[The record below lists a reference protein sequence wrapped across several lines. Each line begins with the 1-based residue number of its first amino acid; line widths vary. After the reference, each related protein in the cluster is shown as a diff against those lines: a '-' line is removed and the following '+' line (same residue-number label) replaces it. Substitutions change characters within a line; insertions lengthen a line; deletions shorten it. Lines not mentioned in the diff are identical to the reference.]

1 MKKIFIIANWKSNK
15 TIADTEKW
23 LHSFN
28 DGLIKSSIK
37 MEEKKVIIASSFISL
52 EHANYCSGNLK
63 LALEFAAQNVSMFE
77 EGAYTGEV
85 SGRQIKELANY
96 VIVGH
101 SERRDNFSET
111 DEIINKKIEQAL
123 KHNLTPILCVSD
135 IKQIHNSTLR
145 LRSGQESIIH
155 NANCI
160 IAYEPLFAI
169 GSGNPDTPEN
179 AGRMCQEIKNIL
191 GEIPVLYGGSVS
203 KDNIKSFTKMLNI
216 DGALVGKASLD
227 PMEFLG
233 IINNA

>member
-1 MKKIFIIANWKSNK
+1 MKKLYIIANWKSNK
-15 TIADTEKW
+15 TIDDAEKW
-23 LHSFN
+23 LHSFG
-28 DGLIKSSIK
+28 DGLNKSGIK
-37 MEEKKVIIASSFISL
+37 MEEKKVIIAPSFISL

-63 LALEFAAQNVSMFE
+63 LALDFAAQNVSMFE

-101 SERRDNFSET
+101 SERRDNFLET
-111 DEIINKKIEQAL
+111 DEVVNKKIEQTL

-135 IKQIHNSTLR
+135 IKQIRNS
-145 LRSGQESIIH
+145 EFIIRDS
-155 NANCI
+155 NCI

-179 AGRMCQEIKNIL
+179 ADRMCQEIKNIL
-191 GEIPVLYGGSVS
+191 GEVPTLYGGSVN
-203 KDNIKSFTKMLNI
+203 KDNIKSFTKMLNV

-227 PMEFLG
+227 PLEFLG